1 MISFFK
7 NKEKNIMNDD
17 KSYSNIAALLIHVAK
32 IDENY
37 DDKEKEIIK
46 KTLIELG
53 AVSSKIDK
61 LISDASIIEENSNQ
75 ILDFTREVKNAP
87 ESDKIRIIESL
98 WKIIYSDDNADMY
111 ETNLM
116 RRLAGL
122 LYIDAKTMGD
132 IKRAIQKNKNFQKLS
147 IKNIMT
153 KNPISVRGDTLA
165 VKALSI
171 MNSKK
176 ITSLCVHNNKNKTK
190 TIGILHIHTILEA
203 NIQ

>member
-7 NKEKNIMNDD
+7 NKEKEKDTVSDD

-37 DDKEKEIIK
+37 EDKEKEIIR

-53 AVSSKIDK
+53 ATISNIDK
-61 LISDASIIEENSNQ
+61 LIADASVIEENSNQ
-75 ILDFTREVKNAP
+75 ILSFTREVKNAP
-87 ESDKIRIIESL
+87 ESDKIRIVESL

-132 IKRAIQKNKNFQKLS
+132 LKEKVKKELS
-147 IKNIMT
+147 K
-153 KNPISVRGDTLA
+153 
-165 VKALSI
+165 
-171 MNSKK
+171 
-176 ITSLCVHNNKNKTK
+176 
-190 TIGILHIHTILEA
+190 
-203 NIQ
+203 

>member
-7 NKEKNIMNDD
+7 NNKKDSVSDD

-37 DDKEKEIIK
+37 ADKEKEIIK

-53 AVSSKIDK
+53 ASSLNIDK
-61 LISDASIIEENSNQ
+61 LISDASDIEENSNQ
-75 ILDFTREVKNAP
+75 ILNFTREVKNATL
-87 ESDKIRIIESL
+87 SDKIKIIESL
-98 WKIIYSDDNADMY
+98 WKIIYSDENADMY

-132 IKRAIQKNKNFQKLS
+132 LKNKVKKNLS
-147 IKNIMT
+147 K
-153 KNPISVRGDTLA
+153 
-165 VKALSI
+165 
-171 MNSKK
+171 
-176 ITSLCVHNNKNKTK
+176 
-190 TIGILHIHTILEA
+190 
-203 NIQ
+203 